1 MKVSKNSSSICNR
14 KDRTMTNGKEL
25 EAIRRYVEETC
36 QAFVSAH
43 KSFRRIEFR
52 HSEAMKGDFIK
63 VTTVYG
69 FAKYYDVTR
78 FDLEMICRLICIV
91 IAEGASR
98 EKITARELTDAEAIR
113 EVEELFYK

>member
-1 MKVSKNSSSICNR
+1 MA
-14 KDRTMTNGKEL
+14 NGKEL

-69 FAKYYDVTR
+69 FAKYYDVTG
-78 FDLEMICRLICIV
+78 FDLEMICRLLCCSKV
-91 IAEGASR
+91 
-98 EKITARELTDAEAIR
+98 
-113 EVEELFYK
+113 

>member
-1 MKVSKNSSSICNR
+1 MRR
-14 KDRTMTNGKEL
+14 KDRTMATGKEL
-25 EAIRRYVEETC
+25 EAIRRYVEQTC

-69 FAKYYDVTR
+69 FAKYYDVTN
-78 FDLEMICRLICIV
+78 FDMELICRLICIV

-98 EKITARELTDAEAIR
+98 EKITARELTDAEIIK

>member
-1 MKVSKNSSSICNR
+1 MA
-14 KDRTMTNGKEL
+14 NGKET
-25 EAIRRYVEETC
+25 EAIKRYVEQIC

-52 HSEAMKGDFIK
+52 HSENLKGDFIK

-69 FAKYYDVTR
+69 FAKYYDVTN
-78 FDLEMICRLICIV
+78 FDAETICRLICIV

-98 EKITARELTDAEAIR
+98 EKVTARELTDAEAIR

>member
-1 MKVSKNSSSICNR
+1 
-14 KDRTMTNGKEL
+14 MTNGKET
-25 EAIRRYVEETC
+25 EAIRRYVEQTC

-43 KSFRRIEFR
+43 KSFRKIEFR
-52 HSEAMKGDFIK
+52 HSESLKGDFIK

-69 FAKYYDVTR
+69 FAKYYDVTG
-78 FDLEMICRLICIV
+78 FDAETICRLICIV

-98 EKITARELTDAEAIR
+98 VKVTARELTDDEIIR